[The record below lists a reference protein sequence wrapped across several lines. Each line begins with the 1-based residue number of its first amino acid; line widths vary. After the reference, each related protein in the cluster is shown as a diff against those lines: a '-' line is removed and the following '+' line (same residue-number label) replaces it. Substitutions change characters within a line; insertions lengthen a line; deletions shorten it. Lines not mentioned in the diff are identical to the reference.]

1 MKKIGVVVEYNP
13 FHNGHLYQINEI
25 KKKFGNDILLVIV
38 ISGDFVQRGEI
49 SYLDKWEKTK
59 IALNYGIDLVIE
71 LPLYYSIQNAE
82 VFSKMSV
89 KILDY
94 MEMDIQVF
102 GAENEEIEKLYEIVA
117 LQEKKEYKESF
128 FSKMKNGNSYSN
140 SQRLV
145 LEEYGCKEIVKSN
158 NILGIEYIR
167 TIKNEKLKIE
177 PCIIKREV
185 SEYIENEIGENR
197 EKIASASFLRNKL
210 NFEENSEKN
219 KEKVLTNIKRFLPK
233 EVYEIIYNKEI
244 INNKKKSNLKS
255 IKDRLYEIIKYKILT
270 NSKKKIM
277 EIYDMTE
284 EIYVRIHVGLLNSK
298 NHKQFLERV
307 KSRNFSIKR
316 IERLMLNVL
325 LDIEKK
331 SVDYNIDYVRILG
344 FNEKGQ
350 KYLKELKLKDKKNI
364 FVNWKDIEKQIES
377 KKLKIEK
384 NGFLIKQMFFE
395 ENEKLNP
402 IIMNK
407 QEG

>member
-1 MKKIGVVVEYNP
+1 
-13 FHNGHLYQINEI
+13 
-25 KKKFGNDILLVIV
+25 
-38 ISGDFVQRGEI
+38 
-49 SYLDKWEKTK
+49 
-59 IALNYGIDLVIE
+59 
-71 LPLYYSIQNAE
+71 
-82 VFSKMSV
+82 
-89 KILDY
+89 
-94 MEMDIQVF
+94 
-102 GAENEEIEKLYEIVA
+102 
-117 LQEKKEYKESF
+117 
-128 FSKMKNGNSYSN
+128 MKNGNSYSN

-350 KYLKELKLKDKKNI
+350 KYLKKLKLKDKKNI

>member
-350 KYLKELKLKDKKNI
+350 KYLKKLKLKDKSETY
-364 FVNWKDIEKQIES
+364 VNQVDELINEWIDNG
-377 KKLKIEK
+377 KKS
-384 NGFLIKQMFFE
+384 FLERYM
-395 ENEKLNP
+395 
-402 IIMNK
+402 
-407 QEG
+407 

>member
-1 MKKIGVVVEYNP
+1 
-13 FHNGHLYQINEI
+13 
-25 KKKFGNDILLVIV
+25 
-38 ISGDFVQRGEI
+38 
-49 SYLDKWEKTK
+49 
-59 IALNYGIDLVIE
+59 
-71 LPLYYSIQNAE
+71 
-82 VFSKMSV
+82 
-89 KILDY
+89 
-94 MEMDIQVF
+94 
-102 GAENEEIEKLYEIVA
+102 
-117 LQEKKEYKESF
+117 
-128 FSKMKNGNSYSN
+128 
-140 SQRLV
+140 
-145 LEEYGCKEIVKSN
+145 
-158 NILGIEYIR
+158 
-167 TIKNEKLKIE
+167 
-177 PCIIKREV
+177 
-185 SEYIENEIGENR
+185 
-197 EKIASASFLRNKL
+197 
-210 NFEENSEKN
+210 
-219 KEKVLTNIKRFLPK
+219 
-233 EVYEIIYNKEI
+233 
-244 INNKKKSNLKS
+244 
-255 IKDRLYEIIKYKILT
+255 
-270 NSKKKIM
+270 
-277 EIYDMTE
+277 MTE

-350 KYLKELKLKDKKNI
+350 KYLKKLKLKDKKNI

>member
-1 MKKIGVVVEYNP
+1 MQKIGIVVEYNP

-102 GAENEEIEKLYEIVA
+102 GAENEEIEKLYEIVD

-277 EIYDMTE
+277 EIY
-284 EIYVRIHVGLLNSK
+284 VRIHVGLLNSK

-350 KYLKELKLKDKKNI
+350 KYLKKLKLKDKKNI